1 MRKKPILSNLS
12 KYLFF
17 VLFTVIDFCTF
28 FSQLDVN
35 KILKLLKLYSASN
48 QDLIS
53 TYFSERF
60 KHQLEQ
66 QHPNGDSTSV
76 YPIGSI
82 TVRAMVHET
91 HLRVEILNARHLKPL
106 ETQRVQT
113 SVVPSK
119 DSTNQGQEKRS
130 TTSRHLTAC
139 LSSPDYDVIS
149 KAAKGQNSEAKNS
162 DNLINEV
169 SIIIPKINLICMW
182 LILIFTY
189 IFLCAVRLEK
199 YGTNSG

>member
-1 MRKKPILSNLS
+1 
-12 KYLFF
+12 
-17 VLFTVIDFCTF
+17 
-28 FSQLDVN
+28 
-35 KILKLLKLYSASN
+35 
-48 QDLIS
+48 
-53 TYFSERF
+53 
-60 KHQLEQ
+60 
-66 QHPNGDSTSV
+66 
-76 YPIGSI
+76 
-82 TVRAMVHET
+82 MVHET

-113 SVVPSK
+113 SVAPSK

-169 SIIIPKINLICMW
+169 SIIITEKTLCMR

-189 IFLCAVRLEK
+189 LYFFIIFFCAVRVEK
-199 YGTNSG
+199 YGTNS

>member
-1 MRKKPILSNLS
+1 MLL
-12 KYLFF
+12 
-17 VLFTVIDFCTF
+17 F

-169 SIIIPKINLICMW
+169 SIIIPKKKTNMHEVDTHSLEISGFFYHSD
-182 LILIFTY
+182 FT
-189 IFLCAVRLEK
+189 
-199 YGTNSG
+199 

>member
-1 MRKKPILSNLS
+1 M
-12 KYLFF
+12 
-17 VLFTVIDFCTF
+17 
-28 FSQLDVN
+28 
-35 KILKLLKLYSASN
+35 YSASN

-169 SIIIPKINLICMW
+169 SIIIPKKPNHYAPETFKM
-182 LILIFTY
+182 
-189 IFLCAVRLEK
+189 
-199 YGTNSG
+199 